1 MKQDWT
7 GSKEGVFSTLGATNH
22 FDSERQNEDYYATD
36 PKAVKFLLELEKF
49 KDMMVWEC
57 ACGEGHLSKQMK
69 EMGFEVFS
77 TDLIDRNYGNGIY
90 DFLGPDNNEVLEINI
105 ITNPP
110 FRYANDFIRKGM
122 SILAKGYKMALFLPI
137 RYLEGKERKRIF
149 KQYPPKKVL
158 VTSSRINCSKNGEF
172 ETMGGT
178 AIGYAWFIWE
188 KDFKGKPTLEWF
200 N

>member
-57 ACGEGHLSKQMK
+57 ACGEGHLSKEME

>member
-49 KDMMVWEC
+49 NGIIWEC
-57 ACGEGHLSKQMK
+57 ACGEGHLSKEME

-77 TDLIDRNYGNGIY
+77 TDLIDRGYGNGIY
-90 DFLGPDNNEVLEINI
+90 DFLGPENNEVLEINI

-122 SILAKGYKMALFLPI
+122 SILVKGYKMALFLPI
-137 RYLEGKERKRIF
+137 RYLEGKERKQIF
-149 KQYPPKKVL
+149 KQFPPKKVL

-172 ETMGGT
+172 DTMGGT
-178 AIGYAWFIWE
+178 AIGYAWFVWE
-188 KDFKGKPTLEWF
+188 QGFKGKPTLEWF